1 MRELKGFGFT
11 LAFETDTNK
20 GFVVGNRELSEM
32 PNDKSYDYVIAGAGS
47 AGCVLASRLTEDEG
61 CRVLLLEAGGTPRRP
76 LVQAPGA
83 AVELWDT
90 ELDWAF
96 RSEPQ
101 PRLDGRRILLN
112 RGKALG
118 GSSVINFCLYVRG
131 NRGDYDHWAQ
141 LGNTGWGYDDVLPY
155 FRRAE
160 INADHNDEWHGAD
173 GPLRVEN
180 FREHNPLQD
189 MYLEALEDLG
199 VPRNPDFNG
208 AKQEGCGFY
217 QGTISDG
224 RRFSVADG
232 YLARAENRPNLTIE
246 TGAHIARVAMDGT
259 TAIGIDYVVGSEAH
273 RALAMQET
281 ILAAGAIGSPH
292 ILLLSGIG
300 PAKEISERGIQ
311 SILDLKGVGR
321 NLLDHIAKPSITL
334 VVKDPEKFKFEATT
348 REEAIARF
356 ELDRTGPFASLQI
369 ETGAFVRLRQTDA
382 DPSVQLFAGL
392 TSAERMRHTQP
403 PGLSLSGYVCRPQ
416 STGTV
421 RLATASPFDR
431 PLIDP
436 EYFAFADD
444 LDRHIELVEFNT
456 SIANH
461 KVFDSAREGVIAP
474 SSTREDIVAKIRRQ
488 ASTTWHQSSTCR
500 MGIDENAVV
509 TPDLRVK
516 GVERLR
522 VCDASILPTM
532 VSGNLNAPTIMVAE
546 KGADLIREQM

>member
-1 MRELKGFGFT
+1 MQNL
-11 LAFETDTNK
+11 D
-20 GFVVGNRELSEM
+20 
-32 PNDKSYDYVIAGAGS
+32 SYDYVIAGAGS
-47 AGCVLASRLTEDEG
+47 AGCVLAARLTEDEG
-61 CRVLLLEAGGTPRRP
+61 CRVLLLEAGGVPRRP
-76 LVQAPGA
+76 LVGAPGA

-90 ELDWAF
+90 ELDWAY

-101 PRLDGRRILLN
+101 ALLDGRRILLN

-160 INADHNDEWHGAD
+160 TNADHADAWHGND
-173 GPLRVEN
+173 GPLCVEN
-180 FREHNPLQD
+180 FRDHNPLQD

-208 AKQEGCGFY
+208 ARQEGCGFY
-217 QGTISDG
+217 QGTIHDG
-224 RRFSVADG
+224 CRFSVADG
-232 YLARAENRPNLTIE
+232 YLARAKDRTNLTIA
-246 TGAHIARVAMDGT
+246 TGAHITKVAMDGT

-273 RALAMQET
+273 RALAERET
-281 ILAAGAIGSPH
+281 VLAAGAIGSPH

-300 PAKEISERGIQ
+300 PADELSEHGIQ
-311 SILDLKGVGR
+311 PVLDLRGVGR
-321 NLLDHIAKPSITL
+321 NLLDHIARPSVNL
-334 VVKDPEKFKFEATT
+334 VVKDPEKFGFETLS
-348 REEAIARF
+348 REQAIARF
-356 ELDRTGPFASLQI
+356 EADRTGPFASLQI
-369 ETGAFVRLRQTDA
+369 ETGAFVRLRQSDA

-392 TSAERMRHTQP
+392 TSAERMRHTLP
-403 PGLSLSGYVCRPQ
+403 PGLAMSGYVCRPQ
-416 STGTV
+416 STGTI

-436 EYFAFADD
+436 EYFTVADD
-444 LDRHIELVEFNT
+444 LERHIELVEFNMA
-456 SIANH
+456 IANH
-461 KVFDSAREGVIAP
+461 KVFDSVRDRIIAP
-474 SSTREDIVAKIRRQ
+474 SSTRDDIVGEIRAQ
-488 ASTTWHQSSTCR
+488 SSTTWHQSSTCR

-509 TPDLRVK
+509 APDLRVR
-516 GVERLR
+516 GIDRLR

-546 KGADLIREQM
+546 RGADLIRERV